1 MRLAAGL
8 NENNTLSTE
17 AMQRGWDCLSLLCKR
32 LQDIQKKISAL
43 WYRYLRTATNVDI
56 FLESEPD
63 TRLRHQCY
71 LW

>member
-1 MRLAAGL
+1 
-8 NENNTLSTE
+8 
-17 AMQRGWDCLSLLCKR
+17 MQRGWDCLSLLCKR